1 MVKQNIKLKEMTM
14 KKRCSYFWDYYRYHV
29 IGACLILVLM
39 GTVIR
44 EVANQSTIL
53 LNVVIS
59 EMINERTDVTD
70 LEQQLTQLVKSE
82 AEENETIRI
91 YTYPFNNI
99 ESSSSD
105 LTQVYLEKF
114 VAQVAISELDVF
126 ILEENDFSYFYEQG
140 LFKPLD
146 ELLQEVEGMD
156 SSDYL
161 LAEDDH
167 VYAIRLEGNKLLE
180 AKGIETKNKVVTV
193 LSNSLRQEESADLIL
208 ALLNK
213 SLLMCNFKEKFSII

>member
-59 EMINERTDVTD
+59 EMINERTDVTE
-70 LEQQLTQLVKSE
+70 LEQQLTQIVKSE

-146 ELLQEVEGMD
+146 ELLQEVEGID

-213 SLLMCNFKEKFSII
+213 SFK

>member
-59 EMINERTDVTD
+59 EMINERTDVTE

-146 ELLQEVEGMD
+146 ELLQEVERID

-213 SLLMCNFKEKFSII
+213 SFK

>member
-59 EMINERTDVTD
+59 EMINERTDVTE

-146 ELLQEVEGMD
+146 ELLQEVEGID

-213 SLLMCNFKEKFSII
+213 GSVLEKC

>member
-59 EMINERTDVTD
+59 EMINERTDVTE

-161 LAEDDH
+161 LADEDH
-167 VYAIRLEGNKLLE
+167 VYAIRLDGNKLLE
-180 AKGIETKNKVVTV
+180 DKGIETKNKVVTV

-213 SLLMCNFKEKFSII
+213 SFK

>member
-59 EMINERTDVTD
+59 EMINERTDVTE

-99 ESSSSD
+99 ERSSSD

-146 ELLQEVEGMD
+146 ELLQEVEGID

-213 SLLMCNFKEKFSII
+213 SFK

>member
-1 MVKQNIKLKEMTM
+1 MVKHNIKLKEMTM

-59 EMINERTDVTD
+59 EMINERTDVTE

-146 ELLQEVEGMD
+146 ELLQEVEGID

-208 ALLNK
+208 GLLNK
-213 SLLMCNFKEKFSII
+213 SFK

>member
-59 EMINERTDVTD
+59 EMINGRTDVTE

-146 ELLQEVEGMD
+146 ELLQEVEGID

-213 SLLMCNFKEKFSII
+213 SFK

>member
-44 EVANQSTIL
+44 EVDNQSTIL
-53 LNVVIS
+53 LDVVIS
-59 EMINERTDVTD
+59 EMINERTDVTE

-146 ELLQEVEGMD
+146 ELLQEVEGID

-180 AKGIETKNKVVTV
+180 DKGIETKNKVVTV

-213 SLLMCNFKEKFSII
+213 SFK

>member
-59 EMINERTDVTD
+59 EMINERTDVTE
-70 LEQQLTQLVKSE
+70 LEQQLTQIVKSE

-146 ELLQEVEGMD
+146 ELLQEVEGID

-213 SLLMCNFKEKFSII
+213 

>member
-59 EMINERTDVTD
+59 EMINERTDVTE

-146 ELLQEVEGMD
+146 ELLQEVEGID

-180 AKGIETKNKVVTV
+180 AKGIETKNKGVTV

-213 SLLMCNFKEKFSII
+213 SFK

>member
-14 KKRCSYFWDYYRYHV
+14 KYRCSYFWDYYRYHV

-59 EMINERTDVTD
+59 EMINERTDVTE

-82 AEENETIRI
+82 AEQNETIRI

-146 ELLQEVEGMD
+146 ELLQEVEGID

-213 SLLMCNFKEKFSII
+213 

>member
-1 MVKQNIKLKEMTM
+1 MVKQNIKLKAMTM

-59 EMINERTDVTD
+59 EMINERTDVTE

-146 ELLQEVEGMD
+146 ELLQEVEGID

-213 SLLMCNFKEKFSII
+213 SFK

>member
-59 EMINERTDVTD
+59 EMINERTDVTE

-91 YTYPFNNI
+91 YTYPFTNI

-146 ELLQEVEGMD
+146 ELLQEVEGID

-213 SLLMCNFKEKFSII
+213 SFK

>member
-59 EMINERTDVTD
+59 EMINERTDVTE

-114 VAQVAISELDVF
+114 VAQVAISEMDVF

-146 ELLQEVEGMD
+146 ELLQEVEGID

-213 SLLMCNFKEKFSII
+213 SFK

>member
-59 EMINERTDVTD
+59 EMINERTDVTE

-99 ESSSSD
+99 ESSFSD

-146 ELLQEVEGMD
+146 ELLQEVEGID

-213 SLLMCNFKEKFSII
+213 SFK

>member
-14 KKRCSYFWDYYRYHV
+14 KKRFSYFWDYYRYHV

-39 GTVIR
+39 GMVIR

-59 EMINERTDVTD
+59 EMINERTDVTE
-70 LEQQLTQLVKSE
+70 LEQQLTQIVKSE

-91 YTYPFNNI
+91 YAYPFNNI
-99 ESSSSD
+99 ESSFSD

-161 LAEDDH
+161 LADEDH
-167 VYAIRLEGNKLLE
+167 VYAIRLDGNKLLE
-180 AKGIETKNKVVTV
+180 DKGIETKNKVVTV

-213 SLLMCNFKEKFSII
+213 SFK

>member
-59 EMINERTDVTD
+59 EMINERTDVTE

-140 LFKPLD
+140 LFKPLA
-146 ELLQEVEGMD
+146 ELLQEVEGID

-208 ALLNK
+208 GLLNK
-213 SLLMCNFKEKFSII
+213 SFK

>member
-59 EMINERTDVTD
+59 EMINERTDVTE

-146 ELLQEVEGMD
+146 ELLQEVEGID

-180 AKGIETKNKVVTV
+180 TKGIETKNKVVTV

-208 ALLNK
+208 GLLNK
-213 SLLMCNFKEKFSII
+213 SFK

>member
-1 MVKQNIKLKEMTM
+1 
-14 KKRCSYFWDYYRYHV
+14 
-29 IGACLILVLM
+29 M

-59 EMINERTDVTD
+59 EMINERTDVTE
-70 LEQQLTQLVKSE
+70 LEQQFTQLVKSE

-146 ELLQEVEGMD
+146 ELLQEVEGID

-213 SLLMCNFKEKFSII
+213 S

>member
-14 KKRCSYFWDYYRYHV
+14 KQRFSYFWDYYRYHV
-29 IGACLILVLM
+29 IGAFLILVLM
-39 GTVIR
+39 GTVIQ

-59 EMINERTDVTD
+59 EMINERTDVTE
-70 LEQQLTQLVKSE
+70 LEQQLTQIVKSE

-91 YTYPFNNI
+91 YAYPFNNI

-161 LAEDDH
+161 LADEDH
-167 VYAIRLEGNKLLE
+167 VYAIRLDGNKLLE
-180 AKGIETKNKVVTV
+180 DKGIETKNKVVTV

-213 SLLMCNFKEKFSII
+213 

>member
-59 EMINERTDVTD
+59 EMINERTDVTE

-126 ILEENDFSYFYEQG
+126 ILEENDFSYFYEEG

-146 ELLQEVEGMD
+146 ELLQEVEGID

-213 SLLMCNFKEKFSII
+213 SFK

>member
-59 EMINERTDVTD
+59 EMINERTDVTE

-126 ILEENDFSYFYEQG
+126 ILEENNFSYFYEQG

-146 ELLQEVEGMD
+146 ELLQEVEGID

-213 SLLMCNFKEKFSII
+213 SFK

>member
-59 EMINERTDVTD
+59 EMINERTDVTE

-146 ELLQEVEGMD
+146 ELLQEVEGID

-193 LSNSLRQEESADLIL
+193 LSNSLRQEESVDLIL

-213 SLLMCNFKEKFSII
+213 SFK

>member
-29 IGACLILVLM
+29 IGACLMLVLM

-59 EMINERTDVTD
+59 EMINERTDVTE

-146 ELLQEVEGMD
+146 ELLQEVEGID

-213 SLLMCNFKEKFSII
+213 SFK

>member
-1 MVKQNIKLKEMTM
+1 MVKQNINLKEMTM

-59 EMINERTDVTD
+59 EMINERTDVTE

-146 ELLQEVEGMD
+146 ELLQEVEGID

-213 SLLMCNFKEKFSII
+213 SFK

>member
-14 KKRCSYFWDYYRYHV
+14 KKRCSYFGDYYRYHV

-59 EMINERTDVTD
+59 EMINERTDVTE

-146 ELLQEVEGMD
+146 ELLQEVEGID

-213 SLLMCNFKEKFSII
+213 SFK

>member
-1 MVKQNIKLKEMTM
+1 MVKQNIKLKEITM

-59 EMINERTDVTD
+59 EMINERTDVTE

-146 ELLQEVEGMD
+146 ELLQEVEGID

-213 SLLMCNFKEKFSII
+213 

>member
-29 IGACLILVLM
+29 IGACLILVLI

-59 EMINERTDVTD
+59 EMINERTDVTE

-146 ELLQEVEGMD
+146 ELLQEVEGID

-213 SLLMCNFKEKFSII
+213 SFK

>member
-1 MVKQNIKLKEMTM
+1 MVKQNIKLKEMTV

-59 EMINERTDVTD
+59 EMINERTDVTE

-146 ELLQEVEGMD
+146 ELLQEVEGID

-213 SLLMCNFKEKFSII
+213 SFK

>member
-14 KKRCSYFWDYYRYHV
+14 KQRFSYFWDYYRYHV
-29 IGACLILVLM
+29 IGAFLILVLM
-39 GTVIR
+39 GTVIQ

-59 EMINERTDVTD
+59 EMINERTDVTE

-146 ELLQEVEGMD
+146 ELLQEVEGID

-213 SLLMCNFKEKFSII
+213 SFK

>member
-59 EMINERTDVTD
+59 EMINERTDVTE

-91 YTYPFNNI
+91 YAYPFNNI
-99 ESSSSD
+99 ESSFSD

-146 ELLQEVEGMD
+146 ELLQEVEGID

-213 SLLMCNFKEKFSII
+213 

>member
-59 EMINERTDVTD
+59 EMINERMDVTE

-146 ELLQEVEGMD
+146 ELLQEVEGID

-213 SLLMCNFKEKFSII
+213 SFK

>member
-59 EMINERTDVTD
+59 EMINERTDVTE

-146 ELLQEVEGMD
+146 ELLQEVEGID

-180 AKGIETKNKVVTV
+180 DKGIETKNKVVTV

-213 SLLMCNFKEKFSII
+213 SFK

>member
-59 EMINERTDVTD
+59 EMINERTDVTE

-99 ESSSSD
+99 ESSSRD

-146 ELLQEVEGMD
+146 ELLQEVEGID

-213 SLLMCNFKEKFSII
+213 SFK

>member
-59 EMINERTDVTD
+59 EMINERTDVTE

-91 YTYPFNNI
+91 YTYPFKNI
-99 ESSSSD
+99 ESRSRD

-146 ELLQEVEGMD
+146 ELLQEVEGID

-213 SLLMCNFKEKFSII
+213 SFK

>member
-29 IGACLILVLM
+29 IGSCLILVLM

-59 EMINERTDVTD
+59 EMINERTDVTE

-146 ELLQEVEGMD
+146 ELLQEVEGID

-213 SLLMCNFKEKFSII
+213 SFK

>member
-59 EMINERTDVTD
+59 EMINERTDVTE

-126 ILEENDFSYFYEQG
+126 ILEEDDFSYFYEQG

-146 ELLQEVEGMD
+146 ELLQEVEGID

-213 SLLMCNFKEKFSII
+213 SFK

>member
-14 KKRCSYFWDYYRYHV
+14 KKRCRYFWDYYRYHV

-59 EMINERTDVTD
+59 EMINERTDVTE

-146 ELLQEVEGMD
+146 ELLQEVEGID

-213 SLLMCNFKEKFSII
+213 SFK

>member
-59 EMINERTDVTD
+59 EMINERTDVTE
-70 LEQQLTQLVKSE
+70 LEQQFTQLVKSE

-146 ELLQEVEGMD
+146 ELLQEVEGID

-213 SLLMCNFKEKFSII
+213 SFK